1 MRGLVL
7 EPTATAQWQALVTEA
22 ETLAHRPLDE
32 NLESYLVFTL
42 MRFTQQPALASSIL
56 SLEFL
61 SALQQNGQLRQ
72 DQLRD
77 VGDKCL
83 LFSGLFPHLAQRRL
97 VKISF
102 FVNIGRSA
110 YQQVQCTSPTG
121 MAQLYGQLATDFV
134 PLMDVL
140 HAMREL
146 DDQHPA
152 LDTLSNF
159 ELWEDTGSER
169 ARVQLQRRHPHSTP
183 VPGKDNSIH

>member
-1 MRGLVL
+1 MRGLLL
-7 EPTATAQWQALVTEA
+7 EPTATAQWQALVNEA
-22 ETLAHRPLDE
+22 EALAHRPLDE

-42 MRFTQQPALASSIL
+42 MRFTQQSALASSIL

-61 SALQQNGQLRQ
+61 NALQQNGQLRQ

-102 FVNIGRSA
+102 FVDLGRSA
-110 YQQVQCTSPTG
+110 YQQVQNVSHNS
-121 MAQLYGQLATDFV
+121 MAQLYGQLAADFV

-146 DDQHPA
+146 DDQNPT
-152 LDTLSNF
+152 LDTLSHF
-159 ELWEDTGSER
+159 ELWEDTGSEQ
-169 ARVQLQRRHPHSTP
+169 ARSQLQRRHPQSTP
-183 VPGKDNSIH
+183 IPGKRNNIH

>member
-61 SALQQNGQLRQ
+61 NGLQQSGHLRQ
-72 DQLRD
+72 EQLRD

-83 LFSGLFPHLAQRRL
+83 LFSGLFPHLAKRRL

-102 FVNIGRSA
+102 FVDLGRSA
-110 YQQVQCTSPTG
+110 YQQVQCVSPTG

-134 PLMDVL
+134 SLMDVL

-159 ELWEDTGSER
+159 ELWEDTGSEQAR
-169 ARVQLQRRHPHSTP
+169 AQLQRRQPQAIP
-183 VPGKDNSIH
+183 VRGNHGKVH

>member
-32 NLESYLVFTL
+32 HLESYLVFTL

-61 SALQQNGQLRQ
+61 NALQQNGQLRQ
-72 DQLRD
+72 EQLRD

-83 LFSGLFPHLAQRRL
+83 LFSGLFPHLAKRRL

-102 FVNIGRSA
+102 FVDLGRSA
-110 YQQVQCTSPTG
+110 YQQVQCASPNG

-140 HAMREL
+140 HAMREI

-152 LDTLSNF
+152 LDTLSHF
-159 ELWEDTGSER
+159 ELWEDTGSEQ
-169 ARVQLQRRHPHSTP
+169 ARSKLEHRHPRAIP
-183 VPGKDNSIH
+183 VRSDNGKVH